1 MGGPSRETLRE
12 LGLTLL
18 PALVTEDSASRI
30 ATAVVGSGSG
40 SVDINAPVNAFV
52 SHAVLCLYKPTSEI
66 TIKDRAAMYQEYNG
80 QTVPSQIIYNVLFIY
95 QTMSPNPESGRRN
108 SKEYLRRNKRNKSVT
123 TRHFTRVAQLLG
135 TSALTSRALE
145 LMIYDSSN
153 QTGLVAQR

>member
-66 TIKDRAAMYQEYNG
+66 TIKDRAAKYQEYNG
-80 QTVPSQIIYNVLFIY
+80 QLNCAVPNYIRCPIYIPDNVPKPRKRKTEQQGIPKKKQKKQIRDYSSFH
-95 QTMSPNPESGRRN
+95 QSGPAVGNERPDL
-108 SKEYLRRNKRNKSVT
+108 SSVG
-123 TRHFTRVAQLLG
+123 VDD
-135 TSALTSRALE
+135 
-145 LMIYDSSN
+145 I
-153 QTGLVAQR
+153 